1 MKLYKNPLSA
11 PKLPQVKSIAA
22 LRRGLDVLGLIR
34 QGNGLALGQLHDMT
48 AIPKPSLLR
57 ILKTLE
63 ESGWIHRHIGD
74 GLYLPREQQEA
85 RSADSAPRREL
96 EDVAASVLRGLKKK
110 MPWPSDL
117 GVRSGTRMLVVQS
130 NRSLFGKD
138 WARTVIGAQPDML
151 GSAMG
156 RAYLAFC
163 PASERK
169 ELFGQ
174 LIRPGSPMAR
184 RREWLDRLLQDVR
197 AQGYA
202 TRDPLYA
209 GPDAD
214 HDTHLSAIA
223 VPIRSG
229 GGIAACLSCVWH
241 VGTMQE
247 STVISTGLELLK
259 AAASQISDML
269 DPPHP

>member
-1 MKLYKNPLSA
+1 M
-11 PKLPQVKSIAA
+11 
-22 LRRGLDVLGLIR
+22 RRGLEVLGLIR
-34 QGNGLALGQLHDMT
+34 QGNGLALAQLHDMT

-63 ESGWIHRHIGD
+63 ESGWIHRRMGD
-74 GLYLPREQQEA
+74 SLYLPREPQETQP
-85 RSADSAPRREL
+85 ADGVPRVRL
-96 EDVAASVLRGLKKK
+96 EDVATSVLRDLKKK

-163 PASERK
+163 PAGERK
-169 ELFGQ
+169 ELLGQ

-184 RREWLDRLLQDVR
+184 RREWLDRLLEDVR
-197 AQGYA
+197 ARGYA

-214 HDTHLSAIA
+214 HDTYLSAIA

-241 VGTMQE
+241 VETVQE
-247 STVISTGLELLK
+247 SAIISKGLESLK
-259 AAASQISDML
+259 TAASQISDML

>member
-1 MKLYKNPLSA
+1 M
-11 PKLPQVKSIAA
+11 
-22 LRRGLDVLGLIR
+22 LGLIR

-63 ESGWIHRHIGD
+63 ESGWIHRRMGD
-74 GLYLPREQQEA
+74 SLYMPREQQEA
-85 RSADSAPRREL
+85 RSTDSAPRVCL
-96 EDVAASVLRGLKKK
+96 EDVATSVLRDLKKE

-117 GVRSGTRMLVVQS
+117 GVRSGTRMLVIQS
-130 NRSLFGKD
+130 NRSLFGGD
-138 WARTVIGAQPDML
+138 WKRTVIGAQPDML

-169 ELFGQ
+169 ELLGQ
-174 LIRPGSPMAR
+174 LIQPGSPMAR
-184 RREWLDRLLQDVR
+184 RREWLDRLLEDVR
-197 AQGYA
+197 ARGYA

-214 HDTHLSAIA
+214 HDTYLSAIA
-223 VPIRSG
+223 VPVRLD
-229 GGIAACLSCVWH
+229 GGIVACLSCVWQ
-241 VGTMQE
+241 VGTVQE
-247 STVISTGLELLK
+247 SAVISKGLGLLTD
-259 AAASQISDML
+259 AAKHISGL
-269 DPPHP
+269 LSPA

>member
-1 MKLYKNPLSA
+1 M
-11 PKLPQVKSIAA
+11 
-22 LRRGLDVLGLIR
+22 LGLIR
-34 QGNGLALGQLHDMT
+34 LGNGLALGQLHDLT

-63 ESGWIHRHIGD
+63 EAGWIHRRMGD
-74 GLYLPREQQEA
+74 GLYMSREPQEA
-85 RSADSAPRREL
+85 PSTDGIPRVRL
-96 EDVAASVLRGLKKK
+96 EDVAASVLHDLKKK

-117 GVRSGTRMLVVQS
+117 GIRCGTRMLVVQS

-138 WARTVIGAQPDML
+138 WARTVIGAQPDIL

-169 ELFGQ
+169 ALLGQ
-174 LIRPGSPMAR
+174 LIHPGSPMAR
-184 RREWLDRLLQDVR
+184 RREWLDRLLQDVSAR
-197 AQGYA
+197 GYA
-202 TRDPLYA
+202 RRDPLYA

-223 VPIRSG
+223 VPVRCGDEIV
-229 GGIAACLSCVWH
+229 ACLSCIWH
-241 VGTMQE
+241 VGTVQE
-247 STVISTGLELLK
+247 SAVISKGLGLLTD
-259 AAASQISDML
+259 AANRISGL
-269 DPPHP
+269 LNPG

>member
-1 MKLYKNPLSA
+1 MKPYKNPPSA
-11 PKLPQVKSIAA
+11 AKLPQVKSIAA
-22 LRRGLDVLGLIR
+22 LRRGLEVLGLIR
-34 QGNGLALGQLHDMT
+34 QGDGLALGQLHDMT

-63 ESGWIHRHIGD
+63 ESRWIHRRMGD
-74 GLYLPREQQEA
+74 NLYMPRAQQEA
-85 RSADSAPRREL
+85 PSAESVPRVRL
-96 EDVAASVLRGLKKK
+96 EDAATSVLRDLKKK

-130 NRSLFGKD
+130 NRSLFGED
-138 WARTVIGAQPDML
+138 WKRTVIGAQPDML

-169 ELFGQ
+169 ELLGQ
-174 LIRPGSPMAR
+174 LIRPGGPMAR
-184 RREWLDRLLQDVR
+184 RREWLDRLLEDIR
-197 AQGYA
+197 ARGYA
-202 TRDPLYA
+202 VRDPLYA

-223 VPIRSG
+223 VPVRSG
-229 GGIAACLSCVWH
+229 SGVTACLSCVWH
-241 VGTMQE
+241 VGTVKE
-247 STVISTGLELLK
+247 SAVISKSLGLLTD
-259 AAASQISDML
+259 AATQISGL
-269 DPPHP
+269 LSPA

>member
-1 MKLYKNPLSA
+1 M
-11 PKLPQVKSIAA
+11 
-22 LRRGLDVLGLIR
+22 LGLIR
-34 QGNGLALGQLHDMT
+34 RGNGLALGQLHDMT

-63 ESGWIHRHIGD
+63 EAGWIHRRMGD
-74 GLYLPREQQEA
+74 SLYMPREPQETQP
-85 RSADSAPRREL
+85 ADSIPPVRL
-96 EDVAASVLRGLKKK
+96 EDVATSVLRDLKKK

-117 GVRSGTRMLVVQS
+117 GVRSGTRMLIVQS
-130 NRSLFGKD
+130 NRSLFGED
-138 WARTVIGAQPDML
+138 WTRTVIGAQPDML

-169 ELFGQ
+169 ELLEQ
-174 LIRPGSPMAR
+174 LIHPGSPMAR
-184 RREWLDRLLQDVR
+184 RREWLNRLLEDVR
-197 AQGYA
+197 ARGYA

-223 VPIRSG
+223 VPVRCGDEIV
-229 GGIAACLSCVWH
+229 ACLSCVWH
-241 VGTMQE
+241 VGTAQE
-247 STVISTGLELLK
+247 SAVISKGLGLLTD
-259 AAASQISDML
+259 AANHISGL
-269 DPPHP
+269 LSPA